1 MKKVFDFI
9 KSEKWSILSVCLT
22 VLSVIIGSPFMLAA
36 DATATVVVTENG
48 AQASPGQAGVNS
60 QVPGQ
65 ATTVSG
71 VEQATGG
78 VGGDGIIQSDI
89 DNQIFLIGTDETV
102 LDGIMRKAKRQVR
115 VKSFEV
121 DHYIIDEQKAVV
133 ETTEKYTAAESQTAV
148 LKVASKDAGLFQ
160 EFGTIIVK
168 GVNGYDPTGQEE
180 LEGFDLM
187 LFIVGKDKSN
197 GGSPIVMAVNGPKTS
212 GSDQYCT
219 VPTIEAGSKLV
230 ILSNACA
237 ETQKNVAP
245 DIIVPSPVRVYLQ
258 KTIMNQIISDYFD
271 SVKKRIPFQEATI
284 AEAAVKQY
292 RRKNNRTL
300 WIGHKGKFVVDR
312 GEMGSQNVYTTEGI
326 RWQIKREWQ
335 HDGDW
340 TFEEVIAL
348 AKLKFT
354 GSDCS
359 KEAFWLMGR
368 DQLESIQNIDF
379 TKHKDITMTS
389 KEVWGFACTQLHTVF
404 GDFYL
409 KHEPTLDVIGYSNS
423 GAILDMEGLVRYWM
437 KNEEKSTEKI
447 EGEEAKRQ
455 AVISINALA
464 LKGYSH
470 IWVEGDYK
478 GSLPGATIVIKYN
491 DASNAPT
498 DPKTDQIYYLEQAC
512 TGISDSK
519 AGEFWR
525 WNGSAWEKFEGEIYT
540 KNESF

>member
-1 MKKVFDFI
+1 
-9 KSEKWSILSVCLT
+9 
-22 VLSVIIGSPFMLAA
+22 
-36 DATATVVVTENG
+36 
-48 AQASPGQAGVNS
+48 
-60 QVPGQ
+60 
-65 ATTVSG
+65 
-71 VEQATGG
+71 
-78 VGGDGIIQSDI
+78 
-89 DNQIFLIGTDETV
+89 
-102 LDGIMRKAKRQVR
+102 MRKAKRQVK
-115 VKSFEV
+115 VKGFEV

-133 ETTEKYTAAESQTAV
+133 ETTEKYTADESETAV
-148 LKVASKDAGLFQ
+148 IKVPSKDAGLFQ
-160 EFGTIIVK
+160 EFGTVIVK

-180 LEGFDLM
+180 IDGVDLM

-212 GSDQYCT
+212 PSDKKCT
-219 VPTIEAGSKLV
+219 VPTIESGSKLV

-245 DIIVPSPVRVYLQ
+245 DIVVPTPIRVYLQ
-258 KTIMNQIISDYFD
+258 KTIMNQIVSDYFD

-312 GEMGSQNVYTTEGI
+312 GEMGTQNVYTTEGI

-478 GSLPGATIVIKYN
+478 GSLPGATIVIQYDN
-491 DASNAPT
+491 ASDAPT
-498 DPKTDQIYYLEQAC
+498 DPKTDQIYYLKQAC
-512 TGISDSK
+512 TGISGSK

-525 WNGSAWEKFEGEIYT
+525 WNGSKWEKFEGEIYT